1 MGMNAIKITAVLS
14 AAALSLCLMTEC
26 KVQAKN
32 IVDNGDFKYVISDDG
47 KSAEII
53 SYVGQ
58 SLYVS
63 VPDEVNNCAVVSIGA
78 AAFKDNQKLKEL
90 EISGSIKSIDTA
102 AFSGCSCN
110 CRSPDYSVRD
120 CMKLITEAMCISG
133 KSRHICIQHPPE
145 ILLLFKCRPF
155 RGDKRRK
162 AGRPSGSGAENR
174 LPGAP

>member
-1 MGMNAIKITAVLS
+1 MMGMNAIKITAVLS

-78 AAFKDNQKLKEL
+78 AAFTPMPKPRFATVIVCPLP
-90 EISGSIKSIDTA
+90 SIVTDLPI
-102 AFSGCSCN
+102 G
-110 CRSPDYSVRD
+110 
-120 CMKLITEAMCISG
+120 
-133 KSRHICIQHPPE
+133 
-145 ILLLFKCRPF
+145 ILLFV
-155 RGDKRRK
+155 
-162 AGRPSGSGAENR
+162 
-174 LPGAP
+174 

>member
-102 AFSGCSCN
+102 AFSGCS
-110 CRSPDYSVRD
+110 
-120 CMKLITEAMCISG
+120 
-133 KSRHICIQHPPE
+133 SRHVYYP
-145 ILLLFKCRPF
+145 KY
-155 RGDKRRK
+155 RK
-162 AGRPSGSGAENR
+162 AHPRSWYALCPS
-174 LPGAP
+174 LPARQTSDTE